1 MHTGFR
7 VGTVDTKIEKYI
19 RNLCIHLDKMVSLF
33 QVDLF
38 YFTEK
43 VILQLSTRLRF
54 HCDGHTGWRLI
65 WRQPGKLICFN
76 QDNCKNS
83 SGNS

>member
-1 MHTGFR
+1 MRTDFC
-7 VGTVDTKIEKYI
+7 VGTVDIKIEKYI
-19 RNLCIHLDKMVSLF
+19 QNLCIHLDKMVSLF

-43 VILQLSTRLRF
+43 VILQLSTRIWL
-54 HCDGHTGWRLI
+54 HCDGNTGWRLI
-65 WRQPGKLICFN
+65 WRQPDKLICFN

-83 SGNS
+83 LGNS